1 MVVRYHV
8 SPRLSLVTR
17 MLEVLGTRINHAGF
31 NPGLTFYIARL
42 KNVYVYV
49 TYVYVYVTYVYV
61 YVVLYV
67 CIYIYIYIYLSLSLS
82 LSIYLSACMS
92 VCLSGCLYT
101 CVYIYMWTNQPTC
114 RQMIACVDLCNV
126 LNAYHSGDMTKD
138 YVPATTQNMA
148 NTRGTWQG

>member
-49 TYVYVYVTYVYV
+49 YVYVTYVYVYVTYVYV

-67 CIYIYIYIYLSLSLS
+67 CIYIYIYLSLYLS
-82 LSIYLSACMS
+82 ICMY
-92 VCLSGCLYT
+92 VCLSVRLSVYMCI
-101 CVYIYMWTNQPTC
+101 YIYMWTNQPTC